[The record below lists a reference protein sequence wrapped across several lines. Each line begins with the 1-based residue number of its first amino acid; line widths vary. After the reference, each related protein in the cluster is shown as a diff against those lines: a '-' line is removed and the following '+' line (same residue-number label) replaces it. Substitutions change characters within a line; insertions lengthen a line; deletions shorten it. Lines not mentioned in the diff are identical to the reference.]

1 MKQGMNQRRTLLA
14 AIAALTLARAGAAL
28 AQTAAPTAPG
38 KGGGGGAPILIGWL
52 ATGSRAAVNDLTV
65 FKEGMAALGW
75 KEGVQYVLEERWAD
89 GDYDR
94 LRPLAEEL
102 AAKQPALIVAGPSQA
117 VAAAVKAAPRTPV
130 VHANGTDPVAAGFAA
145 SLARPGGMVTGV
157 TNMAPDI
164 TAKHTELLLEAVP
177 KVKRIGFLIDANTVS
192 HARLKQAAEYSVVQ
206 RKVEARFA
214 EVRRADE
221 IEPAIAGL
229 AKNGAQALVLFAS
242 PLFIIERQHIIK
254 LAQARRWAM
263 IGGAREFAESG
274 ALLSYGANR
283 AILYRRAAYYVD
295 RILKG
300 AKPAEMPMEQPM
312 TIELVINGKTAKA
325 LGIKLPQS
333 LLIRAERVIE

>member
-1 MKQGMNQRRTLLA
+1 MNQRRTLLA
-14 AIAALTLARAGAAL
+14 AAAALALARAGAAL
-28 AQTAAPTAPG
+28 AQTAVPTAPG
-38 KGGGGGAPILIGWL
+38 KGGGAPILIGWL
-52 ATGSRAAVNDLTV
+52 ATGSRDATDDLTV

-75 KEGVQYVLEERWAD
+75 KEGVQYILEERWAD
-89 GDYDR
+89 GHYDR

-102 AAKQPALIVAGPSQA
+102 AAKQPAIIVAAPSLA
-117 VAAAVKAAPRTPV
+117 VAAAVKAAPRTPI
-130 VHANGTDPVAAGFAA
+130 VHANGSDPVAAGFAA

-157 TNMAPDI
+157 TNMVPDI

-177 KVKRIGFLIDANTVS
+177 KVKRIGFLVDANTVS
-192 HARLKQAAEYSVVQ
+192 RSRLRQAAEHSVVQ

-214 EVRRADE
+214 EVGRADG
-221 IEPAIAGL
+221 IEPAMASL
-229 AKNGAQALVLFAS
+229 AKNGAQALVIFAS
-242 PLFIIERQHIIK
+242 PLFTTEREQIIR
-254 LAQARRWAM
+254 LALARRWAM
-263 IGGAREFAESG
+263 IGGSREFANAG

-300 AKPAEMPMEQPM
+300 AKPADLPIEQPM
-312 TIELVINGKTAKA
+312 TIELVINGKTAKL